1 MWSSSPSFTVPFLF
15 FGVTATAPGYA
26 SFTVKPQP
34 GPVLRGTA
42 TLPTAA
48 GPISVAFEQGGEA
61 PGTPA
66 STMTL
71 RVEVPGGTV
80 AKAMLPLWG
89 CAAGGMVVTVDGAAA
104 AFAVE
109 GDYASVEGLAPG
121 VHTVAS
127 SLCKKR

>member
-1 MWSSSPSFTVPFLF
+1 MPFLF

-42 TLPTAA
+42 KLPTAA

-71 RVEVPGGTV
+71 RVEVPGGTM
-80 AKAMLPLWG
+80 AKVMLPLWG
-89 CAAGGMVVTVDGAAA
+89 CAAGDMVVTVDGAAV